1 MGERAPSMA
10 KAAVVGTAVVACAAA
25 AAAVGVVVVVS
36 RRRKRRSRRDAEAEA
51 ERRKKAS
58 DVIEEV
64 EQVFAT
70 PTPLLR
76 GIADA
81 MVEEMER
88 GLRAE
93 PHAPLK
99 MLISYV
105 DNLPTG

>member
-1 MGERAPSMA
+1 
-10 KAAVVGTAVVACAAA
+10 
-25 AAAVGVVVVVS
+25 
-36 RRRKRRSRRDAEAEA
+36 
-51 ERRKKAS
+51 
-58 DVIEEV
+58 VIEEV
-64 EQVFAT
+64 EQAFAT

-88 GLRAE
+88 GLRGD

>member
-1 MGERAPSMA
+1 MGKGAVVG
-10 KAAVVGTAVVACAAA
+10 AAVVVGAAA
-25 AAAVGVVVVVS
+25 AAAVGVAVVSLS
-36 RRRKRRSRRDAEAEA
+36 RRRRRRREAED
-51 ERRKKAS
+51 ERKRKAAA
-58 DVIEEV
+58 VVEEV
-64 EQVFAT
+64 EQRFST
-70 PTPLLR
+70 PTALLR

-81 MVEEMER
+81 MAEEMER

>member
-1 MGERAPSMA
+1 MA
-10 KAAVVGTAVVACAAA
+10 KGAVAGTAVVVCAAAAA
-25 AAAVGVVVVVS
+25 AAAVGVAVVVS
-36 RRRKRRSRRDAEAEA
+36 RRRKRTRDAEAG
-51 ERRKKAS
+51 RRKKVA
-58 DVIEEV
+58 DVIEEL
-64 EQVFAT
+64 EQTLAT

-88 GLRAE
+88 GLRAD